1 MLLLAV
7 DDATGKVVSALF
19 CEYENTRDYFMLMR
33 GLIERSRDTHSA
45 VHRPPLGLQARTGN
59 RSYRA
64 LQPSSPVRWTSSE
77 YR

>member
-19 CEYENTRDYFMLMR
+19 CEYENTRDYFRADAGTDRAPTGYPSRCTPTATRSSSMYR
-33 GLIERSRDTHSA
+33 GVD
-45 VHRPPLGLQARTGN
+45 
-59 RSYRA
+59 YRA

>member
-19 CEYENTRDYFMLMR
+19 CEYENTRDYFVLMR
-33 GLIERSRDTHSA
+33 GLIERHGVPIALYTDRHPVFKHVPGVD
-45 VHRPPLGLQARTGN
+45 
-59 RSYRA
+59 YRA